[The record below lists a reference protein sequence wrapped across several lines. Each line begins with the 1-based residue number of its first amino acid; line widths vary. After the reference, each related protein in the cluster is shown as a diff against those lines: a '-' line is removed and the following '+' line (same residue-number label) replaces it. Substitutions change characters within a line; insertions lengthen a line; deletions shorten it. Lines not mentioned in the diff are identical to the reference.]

1 MTRAPEP
8 GEAGKAPA
16 SEVWWWV
23 LMSVC
28 VAVLVPLAVIVFAV
42 VAFERL
48 RDRLRRGKRQR
59 ECPGEPRVFAP
70 SDFRSMDERRDT

>member
-8 GEAGKAPA
+8 GETGKAPA
-16 SEVWWWV
+16 PEFWWWV

-48 RDRLRRGKRQR
+48 RDRLRHGKQRQ

-70 SDFRSMDERRDT
+70 SGFPSMDERRDS